1 MIAAATLG
9 VKAVME
15 VGRSLL
21 HAVPRGLDRWRF
33 GRFFSHG
40 AASADSILIV
50 VGPYQHPQPQGR
62 NRYVKRFLGR
72 RPDGQLTGENDVLGV
87 NSVRAVAHVS
97 ALFAT
102 HKPGGHSLPI
112 VTDESVAQRWDATF
126 LSFGSSDSNLK
137 TLDIETLPQQS
148 FYQWGVG
155 ADGLPCITAGHRT
168 FSNTGNVEFGLL
180 LRLRNPHSPKHW
192 LFVCAG
198 LGPWGMSGAAYFL
211 AHEWRTLGK
220 RHAAAEFLKI
230 IAVQRGSDESAR
242 EEYSVERSGP
252 A

>member
-1 MIAAATLG
+1 MIAVATLG
-9 VKAVME
+9 AKAVMD

-33 GRFFSHG
+33 GRFFGPG
-40 AASADSILIV
+40 AASEDTIIAV
-50 VGPYQHPQPQGR
+50 VGPYQHPLPQGG

-72 RPDGQLTGENDVLGV
+72 RPDGQLRGENDVLGV

-102 HKPGGHSLPI
+102 HQQGGRSIPI
-112 VTDESVAQRWDATF
+112 ATDEFVAQRWDATF
-126 LSFGSSDSNLK
+126 LSIGGSDSNLK
-137 TLDIETLPQQS
+137 TLDIESLPQQS

-155 ADGLPCITAGHRT
+155 ADGLPSITAGQRI
-168 FSNTGNVEFGLL
+168 FSNAGNIEFGLL

-198 LGPWGMSGAAYFL
+198 LGPWGTSGAAWFL
-211 AHEWRTLGK
+211 AHQWRTLGK
-220 RHAAAEFLKI
+220 RHAAAEFLKVV
-230 IAVQRGSDESAR
+230 AVQRGSDESAR